1 MKHPSQPNGFTPLDE
16 SNRHLTGFTLMELM
30 IGLIISIVLASIAIP
45 SFSKAIEKTKV
56 KDAQS
61 TLAALFSSEKIY
73 RLDQGSYGTCCGTAS
88 NLIANNYI
96 TNPNA
101 GNTTWAFDAAGG
113 TGGIGTTFEATAARA
128 NEGPNPGATIIVDQ
142 NFSGLPNT
150 SPGYGGRTY
159 RGNHPLRD

>member
-1 MKHPSQPNGFTPLDE
+1 MKTIRS
-16 SNRHLTGFTLMELM
+16 GFTLLELM

-88 NLIANNYI
+88 NLVANNYI
-96 TNPNA
+96 ANPNA
-101 GNTTWAFDAAGG
+101 GNTTWVFST
-113 TGGIGTTFEATAARA
+113 TGVSATAFNAIATRA
-128 NEGPNPGATIIVDQ
+128 NEGPNPNATIIVDQ
-142 NFSGLPNT
+142 NFTGQPNGAD
-150 SPGYGGRTY
+150 PYNGRTY
-159 RGNHPLRD
+159 AGNHPLRD